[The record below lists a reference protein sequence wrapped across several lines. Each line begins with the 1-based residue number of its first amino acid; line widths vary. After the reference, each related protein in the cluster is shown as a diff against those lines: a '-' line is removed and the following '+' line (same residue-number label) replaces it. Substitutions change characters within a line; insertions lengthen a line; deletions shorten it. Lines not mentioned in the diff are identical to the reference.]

1 VDILHPFLV
10 IFLGIGQGGELCL
23 ALILYQSR
31 KFGYF
36 LVISFYFGRK
46 NSLALPPM
54 QLFWRFSIHEQ
65 LADWSTFPC
74 GSQFGIVLP
83 SQLVQLWLSFAQ
95 QLVG

>member
-1 VDILHPFLV
+1 
-10 IFLGIGQGGELCL
+10 
-23 ALILYQSR
+23 
-31 KFGYF
+31 
-36 LVISFYFGRK
+36 
-46 NSLALPPM
+46 M